1 MKKYLGVVLMALV
14 IAGCSTRE
22 PQTGQAPVVI
32 EPAVPSPPKPHKP
45 VTPPAQSQPLPVPP
59 KIQMQVLN
67 WSAAATP
74 LVAQLV
80 RTDGVARGSMLL
92 LNKLKNNTN
101 GSLQTAQATN
111 EIYNALSTSGA
122 FTLVSREQLGAA
134 RQSLGLSED
143 DSLESRSK
151 AVGLARYVGAQ
162 YVLYADASG
171 EVKAPQLSMQLML
184 VQTGEIVWSGN
195 GSVSAQ

>member
-14 IAGCSTRE
+14 MAGCSTRA
-22 PQTGQAPVVI
+22 PQTELPPVSI
-32 EPAVPSPPKPHKP
+32 EPAVPSVPTPPKP

-59 KIQMQVLN
+59 KIQVQVLN
-67 WSAAATP
+67 WSAAAAP
-74 LVAQLV
+74 LVAQMV
-80 RTDGVARGSMLL
+80 KTQGVAKGSMLL
-92 LNKLKNNTN
+92 VNKLKNNTN

-111 EIYNALSTSGA
+111 ELYNALASAGV
-122 FTLVSREQLGAA
+122 FTLVSHEQVGAA
-134 RQSLGLSED
+134 RQSLGLSEE

-171 EVKAPQLSMQLML
+171 EVKSPQLSMQLML

-195 GSVSAQ
+195 GSVSL